1 MNSTSKGIRGFILFY
16 LFLYALWIF
25 FPAGHPS
32 ERALGGGLA
41 LWFSGTVATV
51 TALYTRH
58 HLPSGSNRRLW
69 TWISV
74 GLGLWWVGDFFLII
88 SSTHTPLF
96 SSLREIVFTVGAGLI
111 LAGIL
116 QSPRKTLPSVSKL
129 RLWMDVTINASAVVI
144 LSWLILLKP
153 VMQVLTV
160 TGTGSFAIL
169 YPSMDLVLLLVL
181 ILIFQTSEVES
192 ISQSLGWIGAGLL
205 AYTMSDLAYV
215 HLANSNAY
223 IPGSRSIWDGLWGMV
238 SLSYPHGCRCKR
250 NRMRFRVFPVCFA
263 SLFNGSGTTFRWLM

>member
-74 GLGLWWVGDFFLII
+74 GLGLWWVGDF
-88 SSTHTPLF
+88 S
-96 SSLREIVFTVGAGLI
+96 
-111 LAGIL
+111 
-116 QSPRKTLPSVSKL
+116 
-129 RLWMDVTINASAVVI
+129 
-144 LSWLILLKP
+144 
-153 VMQVLTV
+153 
-160 TGTGSFAIL
+160 
-169 YPSMDLVLLLVL
+169 
-181 ILIFQTSEVES
+181 
-192 ISQSLGWIGAGLL
+192 
-205 AYTMSDLAYV
+205 
-215 HLANSNAY
+215 
-223 IPGSRSIWDGLWGMV
+223 
-238 SLSYPHGCRCKR
+238 
-250 NRMRFRVFPVCFA
+250 
-263 SLFNGSGTTFRWLM
+263 